1 MKDPRKYIGGPLIEA
16 VRRCHHGDHDEV
28 AHDCWKVADCYGEA
42 PWLKWSELVEF
53 ADAILLANEKWTEVL
68 AARAEAARAEAGV
81 ELTPQERELVGVV
94 PVAERPCDSCGRWMI
109 HEDGCQRVQFVRL
122 RTNGPFC
129 IICGAHH
136 PPTEDHGGY
145 VQPIRP

>member
-1 MKDPRKYIGGPLIEA
+1 MIIMGLWDRSRYGWFLHNGRPVTGSPETIRDYCRTHAIPMGLVMREFLLEDMNGGSVTTDPNSVTLGGIE
-16 VRRCHHGDHDEV
+16 
-28 AHDCWKVADCYGEA
+28 
-42 PWLKWSELVEF
+42 LS
-53 ADAILLANEKWTEVL
+53 
-68 AARAEAARAEAGV
+68 
-81 ELTPQERELVGVV
+81 PQERELVGVV

-109 HEDGCQRVQFVRL
+109 HENDCQRLQFVRIQ
-122 RTNGPFC
+122 TSGPFC